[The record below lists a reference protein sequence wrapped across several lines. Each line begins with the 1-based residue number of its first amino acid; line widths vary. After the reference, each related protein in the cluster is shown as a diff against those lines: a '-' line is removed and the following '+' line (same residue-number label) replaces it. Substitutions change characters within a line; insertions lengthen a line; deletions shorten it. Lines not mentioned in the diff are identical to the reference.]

1 MTQILVVE
9 DLPSTRELIS
19 SYLRKFGYKVI
30 EASNGKEALKVAIE
44 QKPDLVITDIVMP
57 EMNGLELCRMLKKD
71 ASTQH
76 IRVIICSAKDREIDR
91 FWGLRQGVDVYITKP
106 FTEGEIVETVKCLT
120 I

>member
-1 MTQILVVE
+1 MIQILVVE
-9 DLPSTRELIS
+9 DFSSTRELIS
-19 SYLRKFGYKVI
+19 NYLRKFGYKVI

-44 QKPDLVITDIVMP
+44 QKPALIITDILMP
-57 EMNGLELCRMLKKD
+57 EMNGLELCRLLKKN

-76 IRVIICSAKDREIDR
+76 IRIIICSAKDREIDR

-120 I
+120 M